1 MKKKVPIIELS
12 FKNCIGEKIYLFD
25 LFAKE
30 SYENRL
36 TYVGKVEV
44 NMQNFEC
51 IIHSNKEIDISR
63 FYKKIAEAA
72 VSEAI
77 DKKRIIELLH
87 L

>member
-12 FKNCIGEKIYLFD
+12 FKDCIGGKIYLFD

-30 SYENRL
+30 NYDNRL
-36 TYVGKVEV
+36 EYIGKVEV
-44 NMQNFEC
+44 DMQDFEC
-51 IIHSNKEIDISR
+51 TIHTNKEIDISGYYDR
-63 FYKKIAEAA
+63 IAEAA